1 MQDFLIGG
9 LSAILSAAKQKKSEP
24 RVPQA
29 DITENIAES
38 DGEENLVIDEA
49 EEPEMM
55 DVEPDINIIEGGV
68 GDWEYEGS
76 EEGMYEG
83 GEGEFAGGQYGGVWA
98 DGADESMFTDNPMQM
113 CQVQCQVNN
122 IFFFNVILIVYSL
135 IISIPIPILSFML
148 NSIKAG
154 GSESMHRLCI
164 EKSLRE

>member
-49 EEPEMM
+49 EEPELM

-83 GEGEFAGGQYGGVWA
+83 GEGEYAGGQYGGVWA

-113 CQVQCQVNN
+113 CQVQCQVNKKF
-122 IFFFNVILIVYSL
+122 FFFNVILVVYS
-135 IISIPIPILSFML
+135 
-148 NSIKAG
+148 
-154 GSESMHRLCI
+154 
-164 EKSLRE
+164 